1 MKVSPEKKIFSGFSF
16 ALLILIII
24 GVLSYYSI
32 TQCASTARLHVHTL
46 DVLKHIGV
54 VLSLMNDAET
64 GGRGYIITGDDKYLE
79 PYNES
84 LASIEK
90 ELNSL
95 KYLTADNPHQKSR
108 IDILQHL
115 IEDKY
120 NDLGDKINLR
130 KDKGFEAASQS
141 VLTGEGRKIMDK
153 IRGVI
158 NEMKS
163 EEMDLVAKRDKMCK
177 RHSQNTL
184 VIIFSG
190 GGFVFAITLV
200 SVFFIIR
207 EPRRREKAEEQL
219 RERAQLANLVA
230 EISVALIQKGALR
243 DILQRCCGVFVRN
256 LNVAFARIWTLN
268 RAENMLELQS
278 SAGIYTH
285 IDGAHARVPVGK
297 YKIGLIAEERKPHL
311 TNVVVGDT
319 RIHNQAWAKQ
329 MGMVAFAGYPLIIE
343 DRVVGVMAMFAQRAL
358 SEFVLKA
365 LGSVSESIALFV
377 EHKLAEDELFK
388 SMEQYRLLVEN
399 IPDVVWTSDISG
411 NNIFISSNVEKMT
424 GYKQEEFYRKG
435 ADIWFGRI
443 HPDDIEK
450 VKKAYESL
458 IASKTPYDVEYR
470 YKKKDENWIWVHDKA
485 ITSYKRDDATYV
497 DGIFSDITAKKQSE
511 IALQKALGEL
521 KERSKQIEC
530 RNQEIALLAE
540 MAERLQIVSSN
551 EEAYSIISFYIQKLF
566 PEHAGVMFTFDNARR
581 LLESAVTWGSPK
593 NGESVLVS
601 DNCWALRLGRLHK
614 VDDPKS
620 GLTCAHFKQVP
631 SFGYMCIP
639 MVAHGETMGIL
650 HLQDKRSD
658 RDREETARTEFA
670 ESKRQLVVTVAE
682 HMAQALANIQLRK
695 TLREQSIRD
704 PLTDL
709 FNRRYMNETLE
720 LELRRVKRS
729 KKSIGIVM
737 LDIDHFKLFN
747 DKYGHEAGD
756 VLLRALGDFLRI
768 YMREGDIVCRY
779 GGEEFALVLIE
790 ASLEDTRKRAEE
802 LQAEI
807 KKLRILYRGKPLE
820 NITISLGVSVFP
832 EHGTTVEDLL
842 RAADQALY
850 KAKTDGRDR
859 LEVFAIKEAG

>member
-1 MKVSPEKKIFSGFSF
+1 MHGLLEKKIIRGFSF
-16 ALLILIII
+16 ALLPILIITSVI
-24 GVLSYYSI
+24 SYYSL
-32 TQCASTARLHVHTL
+32 TQLISNARWHAQIL
-46 DVLKHIGV
+46 DVLKHTETV
-54 VLSLMNDAET
+54 FSLMDDAET
-64 GGRGYIITGDDKYLE
+64 GGRGYFLTGDDKFLA

-95 KYLTADNPHQKSR
+95 KYLTANNPHQKSR
-108 IDILQHL
+108 FDILQHL
-115 IEDKY
+115 IEEKY
-120 NDLGDKINLR
+120 KDLGNKINLR
-130 KDKGFEAASQS
+130 KDKGYDAVLQS
-141 VLTGEGRKIMDK
+141 ILTGEGKKIMDK

-158 NEMKS
+158 NEMKT
-163 EEMDLVAKRDKMCK
+163 EEMGLLAKQNKMDKRYSRNAFVVM
-177 RHSQNTL
+177 
-184 VIIFSG
+184 FSSG
-190 GGFVFAITLV
+190 VFIFAITLV

-207 EPRRREKAEEQL
+207 ELRRREKAEELL
-219 RERAQLANLVA
+219 RERAQLSNLVA
-230 EISVALIQKGALR
+230 EISVVLIQKGALR

-256 LNVAFARIWTLN
+256 LNVAFARIWSLN
-268 RAENMLELQS
+268 KAENMLELQS

-343 DRVVGVMAMFAQRAL
+343 DRVVCVMAMFAQRPI

-388 SMEQYRLLVEN
+388 SREQYRLLVEN

-411 NNIFISSNVEKMT
+411 NNIFIGSNVEKMT
-424 GYKQEEFYRKG
+424 
-435 ADIWFGRI
+435 
-443 HPDDIEK
+443 
-450 VKKAYESL
+450 
-458 IASKTPYDVEYR
+458 R
-470 YKKKDENWIWVHDKA
+470 YKKEDENWIWIHDKA
-485 ITSYKRDDATYV
+485 ITCYKRGDATYV
-497 DGIFSDITAKKQSE
+497 DGIFSDITARRQSE

-530 RNQEIALLAE
+530 RNKEMALLAE

-551 EEAYSIISFYIQKLF
+551 EEAYGVISIYIQKLF
-566 PEHAGVMFTFDNARR
+566 PEHAGVMFTFDNQRR
-581 LLESAVTWGSPK
+581 LLESAVTWGRPK

-658 RDREETARTEFA
+658 RDREETARLEFA
-670 ESKRQLVVTVAE
+670 ESKGQLVVTVAE
-682 HMAQALANIQLRK
+682 HMAQELANIQLRK

-704 PLTDL
+704 PLTDF

-737 LDIDHFKLFN
+737 LDIDRFKLFN
-747 DKYGHEAGD
+747 DRYGHEAGD
-756 VLLRALGDFLRI
+756 VLLHALGDFLRT

-790 ASLEDTRKRAEE
+790 ASLEDTMKRAEE
-802 LQAEI
+802 LRAEI
-807 KKLRILYRGKPLE
+807 KKLRILNRGKPLE